1 MKKYILLLLLIPVLS
16 FSQNLKSFISK
27 DSTEIFYEGTN
38 DYMNSTKRDATYE
51 EVLHFVHNYGIVNAL
66 PSMQLAIDQGMNNAI
81 ENGFYVPLSDIPVED
96 YDDEYFALAM
106 EVYFG
111 LWAHD
116 PQQNGWAGGQEYHFT
131 NREQMV
137 DGDSLGV
144 DLVKEFFGESFR
156 YNVELP
162 YTFEGSFSMAF
173 DPSLSY
179 TNRSRYL
186 QNITILGENDVEIIG
201 NDFNNI
207 VFGNSGTNQFT
218 GKGYNDYFDG
228 KEGIDR
234 AIFSGDYGEYAIF
247 ESADW
252 NDYKPFVVDL
262 FSNRDGADTLLNV
275 EEMDFNG
282 VIYNMSGS
290 LYSNIDELIIDE
302 FKLFPS
308 YPNPFNSTTTI
319 NFNLPKESSVNLVV
333 IDLLGRKV
341 RTILN
346 DKMKNKGSYQV
357 KWHGYDDFGSL
368 VPSGIYLIHF
378 TSESYS
384 KHFKT
389 VLIK

>member
-1 MKKYILLLLLIPVLS
+1 
-16 FSQNLKSFISK
+16 
-27 DSTEIFYEGTN
+27 
-38 DYMNSTKRDATYE
+38 
-51 EVLHFVHNYGIVNAL
+51 
-66 PSMQLAIDQGMNNAI
+66 
-81 ENGFYVPLSDIPVED
+81 
-96 YDDEYFALAM
+96 
-106 EVYFG
+106 
-111 LWAHD
+111 
-116 PQQNGWAGGQEYHFT
+116 
-131 NREQMV
+131 
-137 DGDSLGV
+137 
-144 DLVKEFFGESFR
+144 
-156 YNVELP
+156 
-162 YTFEGSFSMAF
+162 
-173 DPSLSY
+173 
-179 TNRSRYL
+179 
-186 QNITILGENDVEIIG
+186 
-201 NDFNNI
+201 
-207 VFGNSGTNQFT
+207 
-218 GKGYNDYFDG
+218 
-228 KEGIDR
+228 
-234 AIFSGDYGEYAIF
+234 
-247 ESADW
+247 
-252 NDYKPFVVDL
+252 
-262 FSNRDGADTLLNV
+262 
-275 EEMDFNG
+275 MDFNG